1 MRITES
7 KLRNI
12 IKSLIREAVEGESGG
27 NTKYKLYV
35 REGMSPYPGSKRFL
49 VIRSDNSAL
58 HDEGGQNVSTDKV
71 VSDPTALQNTLGVK
85 EDAAKKIYDVLQ
97 SASPDEYVDVV
108 FHDNLR
114 DIEPYC
120 TVTLIPMNSRQIG
133 GKGKRSLGDFKLPS
147 KD

>member
-1 MRITES
+1 MKITES
-7 KLRNI
+7 KLRSI
-12 IKSLIREAVEGESGG
+12 IKSVVREAVEGESGG
-27 NTKYKLYV
+27 KTKYKLYV
-35 REGMSPYPGSKRFL
+35 REGKANGSKRFL

-58 HDEGGQNVSTDKV
+58 HDEGGQNVGTDKV
-71 VSDPTALQNTLGVK
+71 VSDPTTLQNALGVK